1 MRTPAV
7 PASAVLAAVVATL
20 VSALAAATARAEIVT
35 VYVLGHD
42 FSINPPGNPDIQ
54 DAVISVGDTVRWN
67 FTAPFHSTTSCVGT
81 PEQWDSPIVLETPDT
96 FDHTFT
102 NVGVF
107 HYFCAIHG
115 FDFGN
120 GTAGGMSGT
129 ITVLQG
135 GPTCDSID
143 FNGDELFP
151 DTQDIADFLLVFGG
165 GACPTTACGDIDFNN
180 DGLFPDTVDIDALLS
195 VFAGGECI

>member
-1 MRTPAV
+1 MRTPTAV
-7 PASAVLAAVVATL
+7 LAVLAA
-20 VSALAAATARAEIVT
+20 SLAASAAHAATVT

-42 FSINPPGNPDIQ
+42 FSTNPPGNPDIQ
-54 DAVISVGDTVRWN
+54 DAVITVGDTVRWE
-67 FTAPFHSTTSCVGT
+67 FTSPFHSTTSCAGNA
-81 PEQWDSPIVLETPDT
+81 EQWDSPIVLEIPDSYS
-96 FDHTFT
+96 HTFT
-102 NVGVF
+102 QTGVF
-107 HYFCAIHG
+107 HYFCSIHG

-129 ITVLQG
+129 ITVLPG

-165 GACPTTACGDIDFNN
+165 GACPTAACGDIDFNN
-180 DGLFPDTVDIDALLS
+180 DGLFPDTQDIASLLS